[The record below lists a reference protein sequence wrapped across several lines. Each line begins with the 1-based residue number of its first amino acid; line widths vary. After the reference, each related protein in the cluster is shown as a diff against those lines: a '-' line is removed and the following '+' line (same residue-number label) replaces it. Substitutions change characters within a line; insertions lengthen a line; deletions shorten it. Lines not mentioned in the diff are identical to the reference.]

1 MPNLWASPS
10 PQTAPNGR
18 EVPLDAYIVSLS
30 AWTSC
35 SHDAEV
41 QPLQCG
47 LQPHIHSVPQPVVH
61 SEGHIMTV
69 TTERSE
75 KEW

>member
-10 PQTAPNGR
+10 PQTAQMDGR
-18 EVPLDAYIVSLS
+18 FPWTLTLSLS
-30 AWTSC
+30 LLGHHVATN
-35 SHDAEV
+35 AEV

-61 SEGHIMTV
+61 SEGPHHD
-69 TTERSE
+69 SDN
-75 KEW
+75 